1 MKKAREAWLDAA
13 KGIAIL
19 CVVIGH
25 SDINSD
31 IINTIFWFH
40 MPAFFIIAGYLFKP
54 KEDYLQDRAYRLL
67 IPYLCFLVL
76 LFGLN
81 IALGNPP
88 SLSAL
93 IIGGRALNDD
103 YPLFAP
109 FWFITCLFVTQV
121 AFANMLRIRA
131 KMQLVIIAIFFI
143 LAHIESYLL
152 PSIDSY
158 LFAHAQMHFLI
169 PWDADVALIALSYY
183 SIGFFVRQR
192 SSILHNENIIKLSL
206 IIFIMALVF
215 NHFQIFN
222 YLLDMKF
229 VVYDNPLLDLIIPLA
244 MTLLL
249 FGLSRQLTG
258 ITLLST
264 IGDNTMMIM
273 YLHLPI
279 MVLAS
284 FYTQNA
290 ILQIFLATALP
301 LIVAF
306 MIKKSTILGI
316 LFLGNR

>member
-54 KEDYLQDRAYRLL
+54 KENYLQDRAYRLL
-67 IPYLCFLVL
+67 IPYLFFLVL

-81 IALGNPP
+81 IVLGNPP
-88 SLSAL
+88 SLGAL

-109 FWFITCLFVTQV
+109 FWFVTCLLVTQV
-121 AFANMLRIRA
+121 VFANLLRFRDRT
-131 KMQLVIIAIFFI
+131 QLFIIFIFFI
-143 LAHIESYLL
+143 LAHVESYLL

-158 LFAHAQMHFLI
+158 LFAHTQLHFII

-183 SIGFFVRQR
+183 SIGFFARQR
-192 SSILHNENIIKLSL
+192 SNILHNENMIKVSL
-206 IIFIMALVF
+206 IIFIMALVLNNF
-215 NHFQIFN
+215 KIFN

-229 VVYDNPLLDLIIPLA
+229 VVYNNPLLDLIIPLS

-249 FGLSRQLTG
+249 FGVSHQLTG
-258 ITLLST
+258 IALLSI
-264 IGDNTMMIM
+264 IGDNTMIIM

-284 FYTQNA
+284 FYTQNV

-306 MIKKSTILGI
+306 MLKRSTILSI
-316 LFLGNR
+316 LLLGNR